1 MPSNA
6 ASQGLAIPLARW
18 AERRLRNFER
28 ETRSPDLTT
37 LRGATLVGERAA
49 LGGFKVPGKVSAGP
63 GTSRLHKTRDN
74 RWFALTIP
82 RPADRDYLP
91 ALFGDEAL
99 DPWDDD
105 AISNAVA
112 RNDCEHLLDVGRALG
127 LPVAAVD
134 QETTTPAISVLQS
147 GPPRHREPGSKPLV
161 IDLSAIWAGPLIG
174 NLLWLAGA
182 QVIKVESKSRPDE
195 MRAID
200 SGLFERVNQGKD
212 NIVVDFS
219 SEAEKAA
226 LNDLIRRADFVIES
240 SRVRA
245 LRQLGIH
252 ADALVREV
260 PGLVWLTVTGHGATG
275 EQANWA
281 GIGHDCS
288 VAGGLTRALAEVTGE
303 VGYVGD
309 AIADPLTGILAALE
323 GWRAWKA
330 GSACRLGFALGGVV
344 SLAIAEERKHDAAQ
358 LEQELRD
365 WGRAIGQPFPAIPM
379 REASEE
385 VRAVGADTAT
395 WLAC

>member
-1 MPSNA
+1 
-6 ASQGLAIPLARW
+6 
-18 AERRLRNFER
+18 
-28 ETRSPDLTT
+28 
-37 LRGATLVGERAA
+37 
-49 LGGFKVPGKVSAGP
+49 
-63 GTSRLHKTRDN
+63 
-74 RWFALTIP
+74 
-82 RPADRDYLP
+82 
-91 ALFGDEAL
+91 
-99 DPWDDD
+99 
-105 AISNAVA
+105 
-112 RNDCEHLLDVGRALG
+112 
-127 LPVAAVD
+127 
-134 QETTTPAISVLQS
+134 
-147 GPPRHREPGSKPLV
+147 
-161 IDLSAIWAGPLIG
+161 
-174 NLLWLAGA
+174 
-182 QVIKVESKSRPDE
+182 